1 MVLQMKRFPL
11 FVTLDQ
17 LPVLVVGGGE
27 IAERKIKLILKANA
41 IIHVLAKEFSEQVDA
56 LIKIHKLK
64 KIKSEVR
71 LSDLSKAYSLI
82 IAATNSKRTNKDL
95 YRFAQKHNILINV
108 VDEPALCT
116 CTFGSIV
123 ERGDLVVA
131 ISSGG
136 NAPVFA
142 RQLREKIESIL
153 PQSTKFL
160 IEFSGNMRE
169 KVAKTFK
176 QFNKRR
182 VLWETFYEH
191 LSTYKNLDF
200 YQQKSF
206 FNKLL
211 NQHKKLQTGEVF
223 LVGAGPGDPELLTI
237 RALHLLQKADICI
250 YDNLVSKEIL
260 ELVRRDAHMIYAGKL
275 RDNHTIQQNEINKLL
290 IKYAKKGLRVLRLKG
305 GDPFIF
311 GRGGEEIS
319 ELMSQKIKF
328 QVVPGITSASG
339 VSAYAGIPLTH
350 RDFSQSCIFITGHE
364 KDGELNINW
373 ERLNTQNQT
382 IVIYMGLYSL
392 AKITTNLIAVGMS
405 RNMPIAVVQEGTTQ
419 NQKVLVSTLSR
430 VVKKVADEKIK
441 SPAILII
448 GNVVKLRKKIKW
460 FN

>member
-108 VDEPALCT
+108 VDEPALCS

-206 FNKLL
+206 LNKLL

>member
-1 MVLQMKRFPL
+1 MKRFPL

-419 NQKVLVSTLSR
+419 NQKVLVSTLSH

>member
-1 MVLQMKRFPL
+1 MEPL
-11 FVTLDQ
+11 NASLALD
-17 LPVLVVGGGE
+17 
-27 IAERKIKLILKANA
+27 LKANA
-41 IIHVLAKEFSEQVDA
+41 TIHVLAKEFSQPVDE
-56 LIKIHKLK
+56 LIRIHKLK
-64 KIKSEVR
+64 KIQSE
-71 LSDLSKAYSLI
+71 LNIANLSKSYSLI
-82 IAATNSKRTNKDL
+82 IAATNSKKTNKDL
-95 YRFAQKHNILINV
+95 YRYAQKHHILINV

-160 IEFSGNMRE
+160 IEFSGSMRE
-169 KVAKTFK
+169 KVANTFK

-200 YQQKSF
+200 NQQKSF
-206 FNKLL
+206 FKKLL

-237 RALHLLQKADICI
+237 RALHLLQKSDICI

-275 RDNHTIQQNEINKLL
+275 RDNHTIEQNEINKLL

-339 VSAYAGIPLTH
+339 KPTKIIKTVKYGFIIDPPLK
-350 RDFSQSCIFITGHE
+350 R
-364 KDGELNINW
+364 
-373 ERLNTQNQT
+373 R
-382 IVIYMGLYSL
+382 
-392 AKITTNLIAVGMS
+392 
-405 RNMPIAVVQEGTTQ
+405 
-419 NQKVLVSTLSR
+419 
-430 VVKKVADEKIK
+430 
-441 SPAILII
+441 
-448 GNVVKLRKKIKW
+448 
-460 FN
+460 

>member
-108 VDEPALCT
+108 VDEPALCS

-211 NQHKKLQTGEVF
+211 NQYKKLQTGEVF

>member
-1 MVLQMKRFPL
+1 MVLLMKRFPL

-108 VDEPALCT
+108 VDEPALCS

>member
-260 ELVRRDAHMIYAGKL
+260 ELVRRDAHMIYAVKL